1 MTHPHSNA
9 SAGETLLGTPTA
21 LMLDTRLTPLERNG
35 WQVLRM
41 LRAADG
47 LSPLANLGQLRRYL
61 TSIPLGQRA
70 GYETAWRVLVVLRL
84 TGWISLIGQHRD
96 PLTGHVLSE
105 LYQEHDHPL
114 RFAQACEL
122 DASLP
127 DLLHESERHENNQV
141 SRVASHIQATM
152 TDEKPGPVADDDHND
167 PPPPASTATGQP
179 QPADTDAPEEPA
191 NASANPM
198 AVLPQNHRA
207 RQTIQDSAPTYSLY
221 KYKKSTYCA
230 GENEKSSSVQLP
242 PCLIG
247 VKPRQQQDIQ
257 AALRQLPEQQRQD
270 VLDEL
275 QARSQSG
282 VVRNAIAYFFG
293 LIKRVLAGEFRFW
306 AGRRLRQPASPP
318 APAKPA
324 VVATQPTAP
333 PSPAFKPAA
342 PEVVR
347 AHLANIRSMLGKP
360 TDASELA
367 ARLMQDKGWQ
377 PDPA

>member
-1 MTHPHSNA
+1 
-9 SAGETLLGTPTA
+9 
-21 LMLDTRLTPLERNG
+21 
-35 WQVLRM
+35 
-41 LRAADG
+41 
-47 LSPLANLGQLRRYL
+47 
-61 TSIPLGQRA
+61 
-70 GYETAWRVLVVLRL
+70 
-84 TGWISLIGQHRD
+84 
-96 PLTGHVLSE
+96 
-105 LYQEHDHPL
+105 
-114 RFAQACEL
+114 
-122 DASLP
+122 
-127 DLLHESERHENNQV
+127 
-141 SRVASHIQATM
+141 
-152 TDEKPGPVADDDHND
+152 
-167 PPPPASTATGQP
+167 
-179 QPADTDAPEEPA
+179 
-191 NASANPM
+191 
-198 AVLPQNHRA
+198 
-207 RQTIQDSAPTYSLY
+207 LY